1 MMPDSRKPGAS
12 LKSLKWLAIAAALVF
27 VVPLIL
33 WLRVFYGSMQDY
45 KTGETL
51 LKENQTIRAIT
62 YFDRSLHWYAP
73 LNPYMERSAKR
84 LWEIGEKA
92 EKEGDM
98 RMARIAFES
107 IRNACYGT
115 SHVFTPGEEWI
126 DKTESRIKKLEGE
139 KAPKG
144 DGLIEAGHPKKSPH
158 PRVGWSV
165 SAVVGFLG
173 WIASIVG
180 FIVFSFRKD
189 RRGGSA
195 VLKRVVWVCLILAFA
210 ALWVA
215 GMVMA

>member
-1 MMPDSRKPGAS
+1 MEGNSMPGKRRVSIVVLKAAS
-12 LKSLKWLAIAAALVF
+12 VAILLLLV
-27 VVPLIL
+27 L
-33 WLRVFYGSMQDY
+33 WGRVFYGSMQDY
-45 KTGETL
+45 KTGETF

-62 YFDRSLHWYAP
+62 YFDRSLHWYAL
-73 LNPYMERSAKR
+73 LNPYMERSAER

-92 EKEGDM
+92 EKEGDR

-115 SHVFTPGEEWI
+115 SHFFTPREEWI
-126 DKTESRIKKLEGE
+126 EKAESRIKKLEGE
-139 KAPKG
+139 KAHKT
-144 DGLIEAGHPKKSPH
+144 DGQVEVGHPKKNPH

-165 SAVVGFLG
+165 SVVVGFLG
-173 WIASIVG
+173 WVASSVG
-180 FIVFSFRKD
+180 FIVFAFRKD

-195 VLKRVVWVCLILAFA
+195 FFKGVVWVCLILAFA

>member
-1 MMPDSRKPGAS
+1 MPDSRKPGAS
-12 LKSLKWLAIAAALVF
+12 LKSLKGVAIAAALVF
-27 VVPLIL
+27 VVSLIL
-33 WLRVFYGSMQDY
+33 WLRVFYGSMKDY

-126 DKTESRIKKLEGE
+126 EKTESRIKKLEGE
-139 KAPKG
+139 KAPKA
-144 DGLIEAGHPKKSPH
+144 DGRFEAGDLKKSPH

-173 WIASIVG
+173 WVASIVG
-180 FIVFSFRKD
+180 FIVFAFGKD
-189 RRGGSA
+189 RTGGSA
-195 VLKRVVWVCLILAFA
+195 FLKGVVWVCLILAFA